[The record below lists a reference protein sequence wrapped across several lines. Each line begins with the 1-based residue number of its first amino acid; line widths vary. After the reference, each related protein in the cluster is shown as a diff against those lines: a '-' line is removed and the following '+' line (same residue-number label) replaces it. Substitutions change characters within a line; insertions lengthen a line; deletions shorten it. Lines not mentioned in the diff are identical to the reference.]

1 MKALINFNC
10 AKMDCA
16 TKTNEQIST
25 SQKVKNLNSQ
35 TTTKAKNWQNG
46 TIEKLLKHAKPEQ
59 HRNTKSV
66 ENIKRVNLKN
76 NKIARKLHDWKKNR
90 IHQKVEN

>member
-1 MKALINFNC
+1 
-10 AKMDCA
+10 MDCA
-16 TKTNEQIST
+16 KKTNEQIST
-25 SQKVKNLNSQ
+25 SQKAKNLNSQ

-46 TIEKLLKHAKPEQ
+46 TIEKLPKHAKPEK

-90 IHQKVEN
+90 IHQKVEK